1 MKGKNN
7 IWERWWLGLAYF
19 SPALPL
25 YRNYPINLLHISVD
39 WFLYNDNTG
48 LNHKVDAWLRQILIF
63 RYTFC
68 FL

>member
-7 IWERWWLGLAYF
+7 IWERWWLGLAYL

-48 LNHKVDAWLRQILIF
+48 LNHKVDLSILF
-63 RYTFC
+63 QSQLHRET
-68 FL
+68 L